1 VGEVVSFFPAAFA
14 IVVGIEAGY
23 VDDLS
28 DPGGE
33 TKYGISKRSY
43 PNVDIPQLT
52 LEEAQAIY
60 RRDFWDKL
68 NLDSMP
74 WNLALIE
81 FDAAVNQGQGFEHTL
96 HGDDIEMMAE
106 RAMHYAET
114 KNFAKYEHGW
124 FRRLFTIFKA
134 AQRTPT

>member
-1 VGEVVSFFPAAFA
+1 MSFFDAAFS

-23 VDDLS
+23 VDDPD

-33 TKYGISKRSY
+33 TKYGISKRAY
-43 PNVDIPQLT
+43 PNEDIKNLT
-52 LEEAQAIY
+52 LDRAKSLYQ
-60 RRDFWDKL
+60 RDYWNKL
-68 NLDSMP
+68 GLDALP
-74 WNLALIE
+74 WGLALIE

-96 HGDDIEMMAE
+96 HGDDVEMMAE
-106 RAMHYAET
+106 RAMHYAES
-114 KNFAKYEHGW
+114 KQFEKYEHGW

>member
-1 VGEVVSFFPAAFA
+1 MSFFPAAFQ

-23 VDDLS
+23 VNDPD

-43 PNVDIPQLT
+43 PNLDIAQLT
-52 LEEAQAIY
+52 LDQAQVIY
-60 RRDFWDKL
+60 RRDYWDKL
-68 NLDSMP
+68 NLDALS
-74 WNLALIE
+74 WELALVE
-81 FDAAVNQGQGFEHTL
+81 FDAAVNQGEGFEHTL
-96 HGDDIEMMAE
+96 HGDAVEMMAE

-134 AQRTPT
+134 AQRTPS